1 MEKNPWQGRRCA
13 GPKSQSIFSMP
24 WGEGGSGGSYRQ
36 GWDGRNNIKQ
46 YEKAP
51 TPLCLFKERKIG
63 SHDNWTPLLHF
74 RGGRG
79 FESLFEALVILE
91 KPPLL
96 SAASAG
102 DQVWAE
108 GPCGWRKED

>member
-1 MEKNPWQGRRCA
+1 MAGQEMCRTKSSEHFLHALGRGCN
-13 GPKSQSIFSMP
+13 
-24 WGEGGSGGSYRQ
+24 GGSYRQ

-51 TPLCLFKERKIG
+51 TPLCLFKERRIG
-63 SHDNWTPLLHF
+63 SHDNWTPLDF